1 MYPGVDPKQL
11 AQVQQIGRHIKGV
24 VTVDYEKNTV
34 LLQLSTNNPE
44 AQKALPEMVKSFS
57 RSLGQMLSTFFAV
70 EGKLIELNSS
80 GSEQPKKK

>member
-24 VTVDYEKNTV
+24 ITVDYAKNTV
-34 LLQLSTNNPE
+34 LLELSTTNPE
-44 AQKALPEMVKSFS
+44 AAKALPEMVKSFS

-70 EGKLIELNSS
+70 QGKLIESNAPK
-80 GSEQPKKK
+80 GEQQKK